1 MSQLIFVVEGDN
13 FTRQLVRQCLEQ
25 EGYAVRTFPTIRAF
39 EEIKMCPSLVL
50 LDAAMPD
57 GNGLDLCRHL
67 RCNTLWA
74 TVPILA
80 LLESQDRASRVS
92 ALESGAND
100 TLTKPIQPTELIA
113 SVQAALQQ
121 PNQSL
126 LPSTGAADLII
137 DTSAMKLSVSGVE
150 VTTTALEFR
159 LVDYLARHR
168 GRVLTRDALLDAVW
182 GEMQFVTPRS
192 VDACIRRIRKKI
204 EHDRRFPTYLKTIR
218 GVGYRMDAY
227 ATWRVS
233 SAESCDCAACS
244 AVRSRSDVM
253 CAGPR
258 RSKPAR
264 PRPTG

>member
-1 MSQLIFVVEGDN
+1 MSQLIFVVESDN
-13 FTRQLVRQCLEQ
+13 FTRQLVRQYLEQ
-25 EGYAVRTFPTIRAF
+25 EGYAVRAFPTVKAF
-39 EEIKMCPSLVL
+39 EEIRMCPSLVL
-50 LDAAMPD
+50 VDSVMPD
-57 GNGLDLCRHL
+57 GDGLDLCRHL
-67 RCNTLWA
+67 RGNTLWA
-74 TVPILA
+74 TVPILV
-80 LLESQDRASRVS
+80 LLESQDRACRIA

-100 TLTKPIQPTELIA
+100 ILTKPIQPTELVA
-113 SVQAALQQ
+113 SVLAALQQ
-121 PNQSL
+121 PNQSSI
-126 LPSTGAADLII
+126 PSTGAADLII

-244 AVRSRSDVM
+244 AVRNRSDLT
-253 CAGPR
+253 CAGTR
-258 RSKPAR
+258 RRKPLTSQTA
-264 PRPTG
+264 G

>member
-25 EGYAVRTFPTIRAF
+25 EGYAVRSFPTIKAF

-50 LDAAMPD
+50 LDSSMPD
-57 GNGLDLCRHL
+57 GDGLDLCRRL
-67 RCNTLWA
+67 RRNALWV
-74 TVPILA
+74 TVPVLA
-80 LLESQDRASRVS
+80 LLESQDRASRIA

-100 TLTKPIQPTELIA
+100 ALTKPIQPTELVA
-113 SVQAALQQ
+113 SVLAALQH
-121 PNQSL
+121 PNQAS
-126 LPSTGAADLII
+126 LPSAGAADLTI

-204 EHDRRFPTYLKTIR
+204 EHDRRFPAYLKTIR

-227 ATWRVS
+227 ATWSVS

-244 AVRSRSDVM
+244 AVRNRSDVA
-253 CAGPR
+253 CAGTR
-258 RSKPAR
+258 RRKLVNTRSAV
-264 PRPTG
+264 